1 MCNFYV
7 LMFMFFLPVPWPG
20 QTNRSWRER
29 LDSQALYHEQ
39 YSKKDENLEKKVGL
53 FSLILYHGKYSILVK
68 FQSCRER
75 SKKKGWTFKPY
86 HVIYSKT
93 NNMSLRIKTQP
104 DATVQYVSGFLITSI
119 WPWNPTVRNVL
130 ADFAVCDW
138 IRYCKALC
146 DVEFSQIEWNSQ
158 KLVT

>member
-1 MCNFYV
+1 MKIFKEFPIYCVQFLCPDVHV
-7 LMFMFFLPVPWPG
+7 LPACAMAWSDESKL
-20 QTNRSWRER
+20 ER
-29 LDSQALYHEQ
+29 KVGLSSPIYQVK

-86 HVIYSKT
+86 HVIDSKT
-93 NNMSLRIKTQP
+93 NNMNLRIKTQP

-119 WPWNPTVRNVL
+119 WP
-130 ADFAVCDW
+130 
-138 IRYCKALC
+138 
-146 DVEFSQIEWNSQ
+146 
-158 KLVT
+158 